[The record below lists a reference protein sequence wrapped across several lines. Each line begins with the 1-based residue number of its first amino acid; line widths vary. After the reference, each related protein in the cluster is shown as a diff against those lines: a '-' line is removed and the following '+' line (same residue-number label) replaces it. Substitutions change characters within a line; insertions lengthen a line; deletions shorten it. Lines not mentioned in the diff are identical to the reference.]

1 MVIAL
6 ATLLHILIL
15 VYWLGGDLGAFYSS
29 FYLVD
34 PARGVAERA
43 LALKILNA
51 VDMAP
56 GTALILALPT
66 GLTLASATSW
76 LLLPPVA
83 LVAIWIFH
91 LLWLALAWA
100 VHLRHGAGGALVRRA
115 DTTIR
120 WAMLALLAA
129 LGGLGAARLLALPL
143 FIALKM
149 LVLAACIAAGL
160 LVRHQLVPMIPAIR
174 MMLTSGPTP
183 ATDAVIAGVIART
196 RIVVLGIWGLI
207 LVAAFLGI
215 WKPE

>member
-29 FYLVD
+29 FFLVD

-66 GLTLASATSW
+66 GLTLACATSW
-76 LLLPPVA
+76 LLLPPAA
-83 LVAIWIFH
+83 LVAVWIGH
-91 LLWLALAWA
+91 LVWLALAWV
-100 VHLRHGAGGALVRRA
+100 VHLRHGGGAIVRRA
-115 DTTIR
+115 DTVIR
-120 WAMLALLAA
+120 WAMLALLAVM
-129 LGGLGAARLLALPL
+129 GGLGAARLVALPL

-149 LVLAACIAAGL
+149 LLLAACVAAGL

-183 ATDAVIAGVIART
+183 ATDVVIADAIARA
-196 RIVVLGIWGLI
+196 RVVVLAIWV
-207 LVAAFLGI
+207 LVLGAAFLGL
-215 WKPE
+215 WKPQ